1 MKTISPAD
9 VRMADYIRSCDRVL
23 VSHSTAEPVTLL
35 EMLVAQRAEYRG
47 ARLFMHVSFSG
58 VVRPEHADSLVI
70 EGLGAVGTQRY
81 LCKAGVLDILPS
93 HLSDLPYLFDSGEL
107 RVDVALV
114 QVSAPDAEGR
124 YSLGLV
130 NDYQVAGLRRG
141 RVVMAQQNDQ
151 VPFTQSEPF
160 LTAQDIDVLVPASR
174 PMIEVPSARVGELEA
189 RIASH
194 AARYLKNGAIVQF
207 GIGAIPDAIAATM
220 VDLRNLGIHSG
231 VISDSYLALAEAGA
245 ITNATKK
252 IDVGQT
258 VTGAIWGTKKLY
270 DFVNGNRSIKVCP
283 LTYTHAPSAFAS
295 LPGYVSLN
303 SAIEIDLSGQANLEV
318 ADGAYIGAVGG
329 SVDFIRGSR
338 LAHGGRS
345 IIALPATAAGGR
357 KSRIV
362 ANISGV
368 VTVARSDVDVIITE
382 YGAAELRGK
391 TLRERAR
398 QLIAIAHPDFRDELA
413 RAASL
418 SPDA

>member
-1 MKTISPAD
+1 M
-9 VRMADYIRSCDRVL
+9 
-23 VSHSTAEPVTLL
+23 
-35 EMLVAQRAEYRG
+35 
-47 ARLFMHVSFSG
+47 FN
-58 VVRPEHADSLVI
+58 
-70 EGLGAVGTQRY
+70 
-81 LCKAGVLDILPS
+81 
-93 HLSDLPYLFDSGEL
+93 SGEL
-107 RVDVALV
+107 TVDVALI

-130 NDYQVAGLRRG
+130 NDYQVAGLRRA

-174 PMIEVPSARVGELEA
+174 PMIEVPSARVGELET
-189 RIASH
+189 RIANH
-194 AARYLKNGAIVQF
+194 AARYIRDGAIVQF

-231 VISDSYLALAEAGA
+231 VISDSYMALEEAGA
-245 ITNATKK
+245 VTNATKK

-270 DFVNGNRSIKVCP
+270 DFVHGNRSIKVCP
-283 LTYTHAPSAFAS
+283 LTHTHAPSAFAS
-295 LPGYVSLN
+295 LPGYLSLN

-338 LAHGGRS
+338 LAPGGRS
-345 IIALPATAAGGR
+345 IIALPATAVGGR

-362 ANISGV
+362 GNIGGV

-418 SPDA
+418 SLDA